1 MPSLESLWNS
11 TPFWGIIGLIG
22 GIIVSSVFF
31 LAGKKRKILEYQITS
46 TPLITKNVANISG
59 LKVTIN
65 DTPVKT
71 LTSTTIRFF
80 NMGSEKIEPTD
91 FAPLEPLGIS
101 VSGSILHLQL
111 RVSADRHYN
120 RNMNLHLEPT
130 DGQTVNIAFDFFS
143 SKKTFSLTVLHE
155 GRLSVLGDLKEGKIR
170 PYRGGSPFLR
180 SFILGIFFAEMIGSV
195 IGAIAMYITGDT
207 LLNSFLFATLS
218 IASFF
223 VIARIILFV
232 SGDNWLTSGLRRLAR
247 PYEDDEDDEDE
258 SDDF

>member
-31 LAGKKRKILEYQITS
+31 LAGRKRKILEYQIIS
-46 TPLITKNVANISG
+46 TPLITRNVADIPG

-101 VSGSILHLQL
+101 VSGSVLHLQFGAG
-111 RVSADRHYN
+111 ADRHNN
-120 RNMNLHLEPT
+120 RNMNLHLKSI
-130 DGQTVNIAFDFFS
+130 DGHTVNIAFDFFS
-143 SKKTFSLTVLHE
+143 SKKSFSLTVLHE

-170 PYRGGSPFLR
+170 PYRGRTPFP
-180 SFILGIFFAEMIGSV
+180 SFSSSIAYILCIILSV
-195 IGAIAMYITGDT
+195 TSAIVMYMMGET
-207 LLNSFLFATLS
+207 LLNSFLCAIFSFALL
-218 IASFF
+218 F
-223 VIARIILFV
+223 VISLPFSDNSFV
-232 SGDNWLTSGLRRLAR
+232 STLRRLAN
-247 PYEDDEDDEDE
+247 PYEDDEDDEE
-258 SDDF
+258 FDDF